1 MILETPFMPWI
12 DHLPEVG
19 DPIRKERA
27 KLLEVAEQ
35 AAELERHALA
45 LRAQVEA
52 GQAVLLTKVMQH
64 WTLLDIQRASEHAE
78 SRSPNAVLLRHIEDH
93 KLRDEL
99 RKLDGTHL
107 AAEALKAFHDG
118 GVIGQHNLLST
129 ASDDERRAALERVLK
144 WWNLAGAPV
153 YDRLATV

>member
-64 WTLLDIQRASEHAE
+64 CVS
-78 SRSPNAVLLRHIEDH
+78 
-93 KLRDEL
+93 
-99 RKLDGTHL
+99 
-107 AAEALKAFHDG
+107 
-118 GVIGQHNLLST
+118 
-129 ASDDERRAALERVLK
+129 
-144 WWNLAGAPV
+144 
-153 YDRLATV
+153 